1 MLLEHVS
8 NIYIYIV
15 KTLNRPIK
23 WIGRYFNLRGKVSN
37 KVEQS
42 KIFFDSLRTIIRDQ
56 AKMVKDRINLLSGH
70 PSTGYPV
77 VAAIKTV
84 AMLFVIILAV
94 QGVFH
99 SPYYFCGLYGYFV
112 VVSCANITLVKM
124 WVSFEWVLCFIWN
137 LFPEP
142 IKAIL
147 CCLSSTTLRGV
158 VTVFSSFLD
167 WASNLRIDRRCFWQ
181 LCSLC
186 GIVKMTIR
194 WVKSIFWWTY

>member
-1 MLLEHVS
+1 MLETSLYKCRIVNLVNVARLLKTLEDTRFLSLTLGEILRYMMLLEHVS

-77 VAAIKTV
+77 VAVIKTV

-112 VVSCANITLVKM
+112 VGTNPQELTEEASLQELPQKERTCRIFAVFNSLGQ
-124 WVSFEWVLCFIWN
+124 LRN
-137 LFPEP
+137 LKVGRKEG
-142 IKAIL
+142 
-147 CCLSSTTLRGV
+147 C
-158 VTVFSSFLD
+158 
-167 WASNLRIDRRCFWQ
+167 
-181 LCSLC
+181 
-186 GIVKMTIR
+186 
-194 WVKSIFWWTY
+194 